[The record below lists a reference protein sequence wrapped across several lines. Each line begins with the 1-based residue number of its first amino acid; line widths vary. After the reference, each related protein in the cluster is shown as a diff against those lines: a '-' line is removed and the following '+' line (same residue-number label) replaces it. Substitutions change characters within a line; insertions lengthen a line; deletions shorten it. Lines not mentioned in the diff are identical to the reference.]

1 MTGLTARGVG
11 LYLDIRVDQL
21 NYMLNK
27 GVLLDMGAWIQTS
40 ASIHLLPYTLQTFPL
55 VVAALEP
62 DQWLLQAGSAALNAS
77 TTDCSRSWVPSG

>member
-11 LYLDIRVDQL
+11 LYLDIRADQL

-40 ASIHLLPYTLQTFPL
+40 ASIDVTLRPTDLPH
-55 VVAALEP
+55 
-62 DQWLLQAGSAALNAS
+62 G
-77 TTDCSRSWVPSG
+77 RSGLRT